1 MIFVYLIKKGWIL
14 LIYFKKCFDS
24 IFIYF
29 LKIYKLKERYL
40 QVYKVQPNFIKNI
53 YVFILPRKRFFI
65 TNLFRKKFTNLFPR
79 IPFLRN
85 NFWISSRKRLV
96 YQYIKKKGLS
106 VWFKGL
112 LILFLLKKIL

>member
-29 LKIYKLKERYL
+29 LKFYKLKERYL

-65 TNLFRKKFTNLFPR
+65 TSLFRKKNHKF
-79 IPFLRN
+79 IPKDS
-85 NFWISSRKRLV
+85 I
-96 YQYIKKKGLS
+96 IKKEIFGFHLERD
-106 VWFKGL
+106 
-112 LILFLLKKIL
+112 